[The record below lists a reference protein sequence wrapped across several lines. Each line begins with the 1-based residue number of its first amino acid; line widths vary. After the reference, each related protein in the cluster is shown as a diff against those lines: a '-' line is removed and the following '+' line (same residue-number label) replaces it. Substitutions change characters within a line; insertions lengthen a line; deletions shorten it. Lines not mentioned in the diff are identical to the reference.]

1 MWGSKQKEFC
11 MLNLRNI
18 DFNLYTIIN
27 STDEKV
33 TFSSGKHGRNYMS
46 KQLFAYLANCAGLTV
61 IEQREIDWAGE
72 EKLDCITLVSS
83 Y

>member
-1 MWGSKQKEFC
+1 
-11 MLNLRNI
+11 
-18 DFNLYTIIN
+18 
-27 STDEKV
+27 
-33 TFSSGKHGRNYMS
+33 MS

-72 EKLDCITLVSS
+72 EKLDCIALVSS